1 MLVSEL
7 YDGQGFG
14 NQLWSYVFTRVLALD
29 KEIRFGIQSPEKFK
43 GLGFLDLDMGQQVTG
58 GSGPEGG
65 PPTELPDGIEHYY
78 SERVILHPKLDVD
91 IRVLDSGFQEVVDN
105 TKIEG
110 IFQAEDYIAHR
121 KEDIRRWLRYEPKQ
135 LDIDFSDPDICVIN
149 FRGGEYKGNP
159 KIFLR
164 RKYWVDAVA
173 QIKSANPKVKF
184 VVITDDPPA
193 ARKFFP
199 KYPIRHYGIHGDYQ
213 AINSAP
219 YLILSNSSF
228 AFFPAWLNSRAKI
241 CVAPK
246 FWAAHNESDG
256 YWGCSYNIVRDWTY
270 LDRDG
275 STCDF
280 DECIEG
286 LAKFQQLHSN
296 MYEQKKT
303 SGALVVVSSFNNDL
317 SWLPRYSDDYL
328 VFEQGRGSG
337 LPSSIDRDKVRFVTN
352 NGSNLRDY
360 FDFIIENYESLP
372 DMMFLVKGNV
382 FPRHVRQHVFDNYV
396 DSMTTS
402 SIIDRSKH
410 SSCIP
415 LAYWNRNQKYYEL
428 NSDWY
433 VYTGAPWKYFQS
445 LNSFLEH
452 FDDSYKPK
460 LYAHFSPGAQYL
472 VTRSLVERI
481 PKWMYKQLREVVS
494 HEDTTLG
501 YTAEVYLVERGIE
514 HLWTT
519 FHPLASVET
528 TEKSLVPCG
537 QEIIVKSVPKRL
549 IFACFHNV
557 ARLINMPIEGFL
569 VVRGALVNRAKL
581 VRNYLITWK

>member
-29 KEIRFGIQSPEKFK
+29 KEIQFGIQSPEKFK

-78 SERVILHPKLDVD
+78 SERVVLHPKLDVD

-164 RKYWVDAVA
+164 RKYWRDAVA
-173 QIKSANPKVKF
+173 HIKSVNPNVKF

-193 ARKFFP
+193 ARRFFP

-213 AINSAP
+213 AINTAT
-219 YLILSNSSF
+219 YLIVSNSSF

-241 CVAPK
+241 CIAPK
-246 FWAAHNESDG
+246 YWAAHNESDG

-296 MYEQKKT
+296 MYKQKKI
-303 SGALVVVSSFNNDL
+303 SGAFVVVSSFNHDL

-328 VFEQGRGSG
+328 IFEQGCGSG
-337 LPSSIDRDKVRFVTN
+337 LPSAINREKVRFVMN
-352 NGSNLRDY
+352 NGSNFKDY
-360 FDFIIENYESLP
+360 FSFIIENYDNLP
-372 DMMFLVKGNV
+372 EVVYLIKGNV
-382 FPRHVRQHVFDNYV
+382 FPRHVRQHVFDTYTNKKE
-396 DSMTTS
+396 SC
-402 SIIDRSKH
+402 SIIDRKKHHVHFPLDFFDSK
-410 SSCIP
+410 
-415 LAYWNRNQKYYEL
+415 NRYCEI
-428 NSDWY
+428 NSDWF
-433 VYTGAPWKYFQS
+433 VHTGAPWKYFQD
-445 LNSFLEH
+445 LDSFLQH
-452 FDDSYKPK
+452 FDKSFKPK
-460 LYAHFSPGAQYL
+460 MYTRFSIGAQYI
-472 VTRSLVERI
+472 VTRELIRGI
-481 PKWMYKQLREVVS
+481 PKQMYEDLSEIVS
-494 HEDTTLG
+494 HEGRPIG
-501 YTAEVYLVERGIE
+501 YTAECYIVERGLE
-514 HLWTT
+514 RLWQHKPNFSEQITAG
-519 FHPLASVET
+519 PEALIPCSSAKI
-528 TEKSLVPCG
+528 EKSTYKKIFFTAMDLSARVSKGPFAY
-537 QEIIVKSVPKRL
+537 VRL
-549 IFACFHNV
+549 
-557 ARLINMPIEGFL
+557 LY
-569 VVRGALVNRAKL
+569 GAIVNRYKL
-581 VRNYLITWK
+581 LSNYLIK

>member
-14 NQLWSYVFTRVLALD
+14 NQLWAYVFTRVLSLD
-29 KEIRFGIQSPEKFK
+29 KEVQFGIQSPEKFK
-43 GLGFLDLDMGQQVTG
+43 GLGFLDLDMGQQVLG

-91 IRVLDSGFQEVVDN
+91 IRVLDPGFQEVVDN

-121 KEDIRRWLRYEPKQ
+121 KEDIRSWLRYERKQ

-173 QIKSANPKVKF
+173 HIKRFNPKVNF
-184 VVITDDPPA
+184 VVITDDPPT

-199 KYPIRHYGIHGDYQ
+199 KYPIRHYGVHGDYQ
-213 AINSAP
+213 AINTAK

-256 YWGCSYNIVRDWTY
+256 YWCCSYNIVRDWTY

-275 STCDF
+275 STYDF
-280 DECIEG
+280 DECVEG
-286 LAKFQQLHSN
+286 LARFQELHSD
-296 MYEQKKT
+296 MYEQKKI
-303 SGALVVVSSFNNDL
+303 SGAHVIVSSFNNDL
-317 SWLPRYSDDYL
+317 SWLPRYSDQYL
-328 VFEQGRGSG
+328 VYEQGVGSG
-337 LPSSIDRDKVRFVTN
+337 LPPQIDRGAVKFVSN
-352 NGSNLRDY
+352 NGSNFKDY
-360 FDFIIENYESLP
+360 FEFIIENYDNLP
-372 DMMFLVKGNV
+372 DVVYLVKGNV
-382 FPRHVRQHVFDNYV
+382 FPRHVRQHIFDSFV
-396 DSMTTS
+396 DQKELC
-402 SIIDRSKH
+402 SIVDRQKH
-410 SSCIP
+410 RTQIP
-415 LAYWNRNQKYYEL
+415 SDFFDRNGFYCEI

-433 VYTGAPWKYFQS
+433 MRLGFPHKYFKCQKDFLLYFDRS
-445 LNSFLEH
+445 LNQG
-452 FDDSYKPK
+452 
-460 LYAHFSPGAQYL
+460 LYSRFSLGGQY
-472 VTRSLVERI
+472 VITRDVLRRI
-481 PKWMYKQLREVVS
+481 PKQMYVDLLEIVAQGNIVV
-494 HEDTTLG
+494 G
-501 YTAEVYLVERGIE
+501 YNSECFIVERSINS
-514 HLWTT
+514 LW
-519 FHPLASVET
+519 HSRNL
-528 TEKSLVPCG
+528 SLSENYKPGTLMTHTDQLIHTQLSKRILFTSIGLVSKLISSSKKG
-537 QEIIVKSVPKRL
+537 VSIIRL
-549 IFACFHNV
+549 S
-557 ARLINMPIEGFL
+557 LINRF
-569 VVRGALVNRAKL
+569 KL
-581 VRNYLITWK
+581 KRNYWSI

>member
-1 MLVSEL
+1 MIVSEL

-29 KEIRFGIQSPEKFK
+29 KETQFGLQSPEKFK

-78 SERVILHPKLDVD
+78 SERVILHPELDVD
-91 IRVLDSGFQEVVDN
+91 IRVLDSGFQEVIDN

-135 LDIDFSDPDICVIN
+135 LDIDFRDPDICVIN

-164 RKYWVDAVA
+164 RKYWMDAVA
-173 QIKSANPKVKF
+173 HIKCINPKVKF
-184 VVITDDPPA
+184 VVITDDPPT
-193 ARKFFP
+193 ARRFFP

-213 AINSAP
+213 AINTAT
-219 YLILSNSSF
+219 YLIVSNSSF

-296 MYEQKKT
+296 MYEQKKI

-328 VFEQGRGSG
+328 VFEQGSGSG
-337 LPSSIDRDKVRFVTN
+337 IPPQLDRMKLRFMPYG
-352 NGSNLRDY
+352 GSNFRDY
-360 FDFIIENYESLP
+360 FSYIIDHYDSLP
-372 DMMFLVKGNV
+372 EVVFLIKGNV
-382 FPRHVRQHVFDNYV
+382 FPRHVRQHIFDRFVFSSAPCSISDPSKHLPHFPLGYFDKSGKYKELNRPLVGFQLPAKYFYSLNDFFYFF
-396 DSMTTS
+396 DSQFTPKIYSRFSIGGQFVTTREQLQIIPK
-402 SIIDRSKH
+402 SIYKILLEIVSHNGRATGYTLESLIIERAIDRLWIDKKFW
-410 SSCIP
+410 IP
-415 LAYWNRNQKYYEL
+415 EA
-428 NSDWY
+428 S
-433 VYTGAPWKYFQS
+433 S
-445 LNSFLEH
+445 LNLILAKDAPQGQRFGVRLLLVLMSFIA
-452 FDDSYKPK
+452 KN
-460 LYAHFSPGAQYL
+460 SPIRLSKFLWKASTNRVML
-472 VTRSLVERI
+472 
-481 PKWMYKQLREVVS
+481 LRN
-494 HEDTTLG
+494 
-501 YTAEVYLVERGIE
+501 
-514 HLWTT
+514 
-519 FHPLASVET
+519 F
-528 TEKSLVPCG
+528 
-537 QEIIVKSVPKRL
+537 
-549 IFACFHNV
+549 
-557 ARLINMPIEGFL
+557 
-569 VVRGALVNRAKL
+569 
-581 VRNYLITWK
+581 ITH